1 MQSSQLMTL
10 SNPSSLIPLT
20 SSQHSCTAGEREHE
34 QDWNYTGEA
43 ERHLPVGKAEQ
54 NLLPLQ
60 AVVKKWS

>member
-1 MQSSQLMTL
+1 MTL

-20 SSQHSCTAGEREHE
+20 SSQHSCTAVEREHE
-34 QDWNYTGEA
+34 QDWSYTGIA

-60 AVVKKWS
+60 AVIKG